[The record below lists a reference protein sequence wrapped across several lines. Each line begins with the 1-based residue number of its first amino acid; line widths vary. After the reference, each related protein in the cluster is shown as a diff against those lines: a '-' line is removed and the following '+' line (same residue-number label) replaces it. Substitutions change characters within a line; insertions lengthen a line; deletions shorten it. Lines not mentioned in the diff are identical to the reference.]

1 MPTLELQL
9 DLVDVEAHVRLR
21 NTGSGNTLVLHDIHA
36 QPSRPVLRDAKGNEV
51 PVFDER
57 TRMKFD
63 GRVFES
69 MFVTLPAGS
78 SLDLETAS
86 FERERKRWSF
96 RWGNFSYEGLEP
108 GEYELQF
115 VWDSKVAEAL
125 DDDSEAPRP
134 VSGVWLG
141 ELRSQVE
148 TIELR

>member
-9 DLVDVEAHVRLR
+9 DLVDVEVHARLR
-21 NTGSGNTLVLHDIHA
+21 NIGSAATLILHDIHV
-36 QPSRPVLRDAKGNEV
+36 QPCRPILRDAKGNEV

-69 MFVTLPAGS
+69 MFVALPPGA
-78 SLDLETAS
+78 SLDLDTSS

-96 RWGNFSYEGLEP
+96 RWGNFSYEGLVP
-108 GEYELQF
+108 GDYELQF
-115 VWDSKVAEAL
+115 VWTSSIGEAL
-125 DDDSEAPRP
+125 DDSSEALVP
-134 VSGVWLG
+134 VPGVWLG

-148 TIELR
+148 SIQLR